1 MTPLDIAHACME
13 AAPDDDA
20 ARLRFYGRVADAEL
34 FLLLETEVGG
44 QAVTLR
50 VFALEDGPVVLAFD
64 REDRLSAFTGA
75 PAPYAA
81 LPGRAIAAQLA
92 GQGIGIGLNLGV
104 APSSFLI
111 PAGAVDWLAA
121 TLGHVP
127 AVAEAAPRSFHAPG
141 GLPGRLIEALDAR
154 LARAGGLATAA
165 LLAGVS
171 YADGRRGHM
180 LAFVGALP
188 GAETALAR
196 AAAEALT
203 FSGVEAAE
211 MDVTFLAPQE
221 PALLPLA
228 RVALRF
234 DLPVPV
240 QADPVAPAAPGMDPD
255 RPPRL
260 K

>member
-20 ARLRFYGRVADAEL
+20 ARLRFYGDVADAEL
-34 FLLLETEVGG
+34 FLLLAAEVGG
-44 QAVTLR
+44 QAVTPR
-50 VFALEDGPVVLAFD
+50 VFALEDGPVVLVFD

-81 LPGRAIAAQLA
+81 LPGRVIAAQLA
-92 GQGIGIGLNLGV
+92 GQGIGIGINLGV

-111 PAGAVDWLAA
+111 SAGAVDWLAA
-121 TLGHVP
+121 TLGHAP
-127 AVAEAAPRSFHAPG
+127 AVVEAAPRSFHAPG
-141 GLPGRLIEALDAR
+141 GLPERLIEALDAR

-180 LAFVGALP
+180 LAFVGAVP
-188 GAETALAR
+188 GAEAALAR
-196 AAAEALT
+196 VAAEALT
-203 FSGVEAAE
+203 FSGIDAAE

-221 PALLPLA
+221 PALQPLA

-234 DLPVPV
+234 GLPMP
-240 QADPVAPAAPGMDPD
+240 ALPDPVTPGMDRD